1 MLEGFAGRRPS
12 LIELVQISPTRY
24 WRPFFSFFLPFLR
37 GRGPSPLLKKKRNKH
52 IISNESFDNFE
63 I

>member
-24 WRPFFSFFLPFLR
+24 WRPFFSFFLTILE
-37 GRGPSPLLKKKRNKH
+37 GKGPLTFIEEKKKQTHNK
-52 IISNESFDNFE
+52 
-63 I
+63 